1 MNLEKLN
8 EVIKNEPSYKKEQ
21 VKRAIFVDAVED
33 WDQASTLSKK
43 LRNELKDKFPIDIK
57 GESFYSKDG
66 QTIKTLI
73 SLDDDKKIEAVL
85 MRHDKGRNTVCVS
98 SQVGCSLGCKFC
110 ATGKMGFIRNLTY
123 SEIVIQLLYFVRLLK
138 KEEERVTNIVFMG
151 MGEPFLNYDN
161 VMTAVRKM
169 NDKECF
175 NIGARHIS
183 ISTSGIV
190 EGIEKLS
197 QENLQVNLAISLH
210 APNEKLRSE
219 IMPVNNKYP
228 LSKVMEA
235 VENYIDLTR
244 RKVMFEYVMID
255 GVNDGEEEAW
265 ELAEIMRDKL
275 CFVNLIFYNP
285 TGVFKPSKREVVEN
299 FKDILTENNISV
311 TQRYRFGVGI
321 DAACGQLA
329 TKKEL

>member
-1 MNLEKLN
+1 MDLEKLN

-43 LRNELKDKFPIDIK
+43 LRSELKDKFPIDIK

-66 QTIKTLI
+66 QTVKALI
-73 SLDDDKKIEAVL
+73 SLDDGKKIEAVL
-85 MRHDKGRNTVCVS
+85 MRHDKGRNTVCLS
-98 SQVGCSLGCKFC
+98 SQVGCPLGCKFC
-110 ATGKMGFIRNLTY
+110 ATGKMGFTRNLTY
-123 SEIVIQLLYFVRLLK
+123 SEIIIQLLYFVRFLK
-138 KEEERVTNIVFMG
+138 KEDQRVSNIVFMG

-161 VMTAVRKM
+161 VMTAVRIM

-183 ISTSGIV
+183 ISTAGIV

-197 QENLQVNLAISLH
+197 HENLQVNLAISLH

-219 IMPVNNKYP
+219 IMPVNNKYS
-228 LSKVMEA
+228 LSKIMDA

-275 CFVNLIFYNP
+275 CFVNLISYNP
-285 TGVFKPSKREVVEN
+285 TGVFKPSKREAVEK
-299 FKDILTENNISV
+299 FKEVLAENNISV